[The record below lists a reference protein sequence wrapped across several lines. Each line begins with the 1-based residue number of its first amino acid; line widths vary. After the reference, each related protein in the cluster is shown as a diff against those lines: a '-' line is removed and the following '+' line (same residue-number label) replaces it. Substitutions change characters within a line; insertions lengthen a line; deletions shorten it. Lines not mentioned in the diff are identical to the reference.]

1 MTVTQQRHRP
11 LTPISDEEVSCSP
24 VTAHRVALPAGS
36 NPAAKAIGVAGLR
49 LESGVWLPGI
59 TVTFQTWG
67 TLNAARDNAVLV
79 EHALTG
85 DSHVVGDAGPDQ
97 PTAGWWPG
105 LIGPG
110 LPLDT
115 RDLFIVASNV
125 LGGCRGTT
133 GPGSLDS
140 RGIAWGSRFPATTI
154 RDQVELE
161 VLLADVLGID
171 RWRLVLGGSMGGM
184 RALEWVAGHPSRVAG
199 ALVIASTAHATG
211 DQIAWGQAQ
220 ELAITGDP
228 DYLGGDYYGQ
238 GPGPRRGLGLARR
251 IAHTTY
257 RSAAELN
264 SRFGAAPQG
273 AENPLT
279 GGRFAVESYL
289 DHQAA
294 KLSARFDAG
303 SYLQL
308 TRAMATHDVT
318 RGRGSLA
325 QVLDAF
331 EGTLQTVAVDSDRL
345 FPADLSEEI
354 VAAHGTGE
362 VRLMS
367 SIHGHDG
374 FLIETDEIARAVG
387 DAVEAVRPAGPM
399 LPGDVR

>member
-1 MTVTQQRHRP
+1 MAF
-11 LTPISDEEVSCSP
+11 S
-24 VTAHRVALPAGS
+24 
-36 NPAAKAIGVAGLR
+36 GLL
-49 LESGVWLPGI
+49 LESGVWLPQV

-67 TLNAARDNAVLV
+67 TLNAAGDNAVLI

-85 DSHVVGDAGPDQ
+85 DSHVVGSVGPDQ
-97 PTAGWWPG
+97 PTAGWWPD

-110 LPLDT
+110 APLDT
-115 RDLFIVASNV
+115 DELFVVASNV

-133 GPGSLDS
+133 GPGSVAPDG
-140 RGIAWGSRFPATTI
+140 RPWGSRFPVTTV
-154 RDQVELE
+154 RDQVALE
-161 VLLADVLGID
+161 VLLADALGID

-184 RALEWVAGHPSRVAG
+184 RTLEWVAGHPGRLSG
-199 ALVIASTAHATG
+199 ALVIASTACATA

-228 DYLGGDYYGQ
+228 DYLDGDYYGR

-264 SRFGAAPQG
+264 SRFGGTPQG

-318 RGRGSLA
+318 RGRGSLTE
-325 QVLDAF
+325 VLGRF
-331 EGTLQTVAVDSDRL
+331 QGCLRTVAVDSDRL

-354 VAAHGTGE
+354 VTAHGSGR
-362 VRLMS
+362 VRLIS

-374 FLIETDEIARAVG
+374 FLIETGEIARAVA
-387 DAVEAVRPAGPM
+387 DAADAVRPLHSRSVG
-399 LPGDVR
+399 

>member
-11 LTPISDEEVSCSP
+11 LTPTSDDGVDDVP
-24 VTAHRVALPAGS
+24 VPLRRVALPAGS
-36 NPAAKAIGVAGLR
+36 NPLAQAIRVPGLR
-49 LESGVWLPGI
+49 LESGVWLPQI

-67 TLNAARDNAVLV
+67 TLNAAGDNAVLV

-97 PTAGWWPG
+97 PTAGWWPR

-115 RDLFIVASNV
+115 RELFIVASNV

-133 GPGSLDS
+133 GPGSPDPD
-140 RGIAWGSRFPATTI
+140 GTPWGSRFPATTI
-154 RDQVELE
+154 RDQVALE
-161 VLLADVLGID
+161 VLLADVLGVD

-199 ALVIASTAHATG
+199 ALVIASAAHATA

-228 DYLGGDYYGQ
+228 DYLGGDYYHR
-238 GPGPRRGLGLARR
+238 GPGPRNGLGLARR

-273 AENPLT
+273 AENPLA

-308 TRAMATHDVT
+308 TRAMATHDLT

-325 QVLDAF
+325 QVLGAF
-331 EGTLQTVAVDSDRL
+331 EGRLLTVAVDSDRL

-354 VAAHGTGE
+354 VAAHGSGQ

-374 FLIETDEIARAVG
+374 FLIETDEIARAVS
-387 DAVEAVRPAGPM
+387 DAIEAVRPVGPQP
-399 LPGDVR
+399 LGDVG